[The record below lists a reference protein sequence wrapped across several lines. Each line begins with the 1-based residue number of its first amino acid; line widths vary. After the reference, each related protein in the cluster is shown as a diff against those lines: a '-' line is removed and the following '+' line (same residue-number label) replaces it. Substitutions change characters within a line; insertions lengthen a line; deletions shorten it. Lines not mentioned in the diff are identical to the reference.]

1 MKSLLIFA
9 LLVLLT
15 VDGGSRLMAHSAAED
30 ELNVEVEGEDAPLHS
45 VESDSQFELPAGYP
59 FEFLVGFDNKGSNDF
74 IMETVQALFRYPM
87 DFNYLLQNFWAIA
100 NNREI
105 KLGHEATFPDTVS
118 IIKVDE
124 GLDGKTFL
132 LCSSSASGSLVRKAV
147 FDPAKNRYDHH
158 QASFQETLNSLRPE
172 VKGVPK
178 YTSTR
183 VRHFNPAWNATADD
197 VEDVAKR
204 FEKAKAYVAAEFINK
219 VLYNANRWWSARAI
233 VEKAVRNR
241 VEVHFCPC
249 KEHLYELENEHGIG
263 GLPKYVIYFKRP
275 NDWRVIC
282 VPLETAS
289 FVCRKRASTGE
300 TGRVRVALQIAVV
313 SLEEKE
319 E

>member
-124 GLDGKTFL
+124 GLDGETFFLYVFLAAVVVQL
-132 LCSSSASGSLVRKAV
+132 LFLGQRFLGKAGDSVEFNWVDTCFGEEVIRKIL
-147 FDPAKNRYDHH
+147 
-158 QASFQETLNSLRPE
+158 EWNSIANPE
-172 VKGVPK
+172 EESGVPK

-219 VLYNANRWWSARAI
+219 VLYYANRWWSARAI
-233 VEKAVRNR
+233 VEKAVQNR
-241 VEVHFCPC
+241 VEVYFCPS

-282 VPLETAS
+282 VPLKMAS
-289 FVCRKRASTGE
+289 FVCRK
-300 TGRVRVALQIAVV
+300 
-313 SLEEKE
+313 
-319 E
+319 